1 MYLDMGYYGPG
12 YEDWRQGNL
21 GLAPRDASSGPLLLE
36 YLYEQNSIEAKQFAI
51 FLAPKESQ
59 QSLLTLGGFNQQD
72 ETLYDSKKFNFTAT
86 RVSGSFHWEVKLN
99 KIGFM
104 GT

>member
-1 MYLDMGYYGPG
+1 MYLDMGYNGPG

-51 FLAPKESQ
+51 LLAPKES
-59 QSLLTLGGFNQQD
+59 
-72 ETLYDSKKFNFTAT
+72 
-86 RVSGSFHWEVKLN
+86 
-99 KIGFM
+99 
-104 GT
+104 